1 MWQHFRS
8 EAVHFLRE
16 KFTGFIRVLLADVP
30 NFENWYDDL
39 VAQQLLA
46 TTSGDRGRASFL
58 SKKKTKVLRYALPQ
72 TFLEQFF
79 HRHAARAA
87 GAAVPEVRHSI
98 AVEDLK
104 VAASILGFLDN
115 QRPHFQTLTGQWYV
129 SGPVNSPAQP
139 PPMAA
144 APTFAAAPSSDS
156 FAVTFPEVAL
166 VAAENIPQLVA
177 TDPAAFVTAAA
188 GLLAP
193 KKTVVPLKEIQSS
206 WRQLPEDR
214 ARRVAS
220 MQNAALSTLTIFQ
233 ALVVTENSRG
243 PKITKVCRFPLSAHL
258 NAAPTATAPAFTT
271 TDACVLLANAATPQP
286 PVQMQWPTGA
296 NVSKDLSA
304 ANVPDSSLTHSDTK
318 VAAARSL
325 LRELRL
331 VFNDKPPREAPWNE
345 DSAAEPQSKRQ
356 RPDAAPVVQRLPL
369 MPVAAGMPPPLP
381 PPAES
386 PH

>member
-8 EAVHFLRE
+8 EAVHFLRL
-16 KFTGFIRVLLADVP
+16 KFTGFIRVPLADVP

-139 PPMAA
+139 SPWPRLL
-144 APTFAAAPSSDS
+144 P
-156 FAVTFPEVAL
+156 L
-166 VAAENIPQLVA
+166 QL
-177 TDPAAFVTAAA
+177 
-188 GLLAP
+188 L
-193 KKTVVPLKEIQSS
+193 I
-206 WRQLPEDR
+206 
-214 ARRVAS
+214 
-220 MQNAALSTLTIFQ
+220 
-233 ALVVTENSRG
+233 
-243 PKITKVCRFPLSAHL
+243 
-258 NAAPTATAPAFTT
+258 
-271 TDACVLLANAATPQP
+271 
-286 PVQMQWPTGA
+286 
-296 NVSKDLSA
+296 
-304 ANVPDSSLTHSDTK
+304 
-318 VAAARSL
+318 
-325 LRELRL
+325 
-331 VFNDKPPREAPWNE
+331 
-345 DSAAEPQSKRQ
+345 
-356 RPDAAPVVQRLPL
+356 QRLL
-369 MPVAAGMPPPLP
+369 C
-381 PPAES
+381 S
-386 PH
+386 HFS